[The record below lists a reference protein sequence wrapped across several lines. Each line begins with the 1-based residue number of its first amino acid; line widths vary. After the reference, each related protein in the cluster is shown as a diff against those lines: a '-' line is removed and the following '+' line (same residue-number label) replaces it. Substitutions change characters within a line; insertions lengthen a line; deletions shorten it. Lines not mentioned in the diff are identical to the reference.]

1 MNIIVT
7 GSIGVGKTTICKK
20 VIDIV
25 RRKRYI
31 CGGVITLKSPDE
43 NLILQNVRTGE
54 TRILASTKD
63 IYPGPRTSKY
73 CFNPEAFDFGNEA
86 IDGSISSDITIV
98 DELGYLELQ
107 GQGFS
112 RVIEQVTA
120 GTFKHCILVIR
131 SDLLSSYLSRLG
143 VETTVFETAFD
154 NRDRLPEKICLAL
167 RLRRIV

>member
-20 VIDIV
+20 VIELAGSLG
-25 RRKRYI
+25 YI
-31 CGGVITLKSPDE
+31 CGGVITYKTRDDD
-43 NLILQNVRTGE
+43 IIIQDVRTGE
-54 TRILASTKD
+54 TKTLASIRD
-63 IYPGPRTSKY
+63 IYQGPRTSKY

-86 IDGSISSDITIV
+86 IEGSISSDITVV

-112 RVIEQVTA
+112 RVVKQVTA

-167 RLRRIV
+167 RPR